1 LPGLGEDL
9 LKMTNEYELDE
20 LKQKVVESNNYLSE
34 IKTKTGSINSKLID
48 TNERLKVLD
57 DFTDIIMYIL
67 IISFVVWLASPVFSD
82 FNQVR
87 HWNFVADMNGDG
99 RESIRD
105 LWRYFHWAFFYPGD
119 WIIHYLTDTTFGR
132 YWELSSSDYGGL
144 LSALLS
150 FVVILTPIAGV
161 AAFFTRNTPD
171 SIVKNISIGI
181 VIVSALLVAF
191 FVYLMIFVFI
201 AMLVFS

>member
-1 LPGLGEDL
+1 
-9 LKMTNEYELDE
+9 MNNEYHELE
-20 LKQKVVESNNYLSE
+20 KLRQE
-34 IKTKTGSINSKLID
+34 IKEGNSHLYGIDFKLKLL
-48 TNERLKVLD
+48 NNW
-57 DFTDIIMYIL
+57 TDNISYIL
-67 IISFVVWLASPVFSD
+67 IISFVVWLVSPIFSD

-87 HWNFVADMNGDG
+87 HWNFIADMNGDG

-119 WIIHYLTDTTFGR
+119 WIIQYLANTSFGK

-150 FVVILTPIAGV
+150 FVVIFTPIAGV
-161 AAFFTRNTPD
+161 AEFLVRKTPSGEY
-171 SIVKNISIGI
+171 SIIKGINIGI
-181 VIVSALLVAF
+181 VLASGLLVAF

>member
-1 LPGLGEDL
+1 
-9 LKMTNEYELDE
+9 MTNEYELDE

-34 IKTKTGSINSKLID
+34 IKTNTDSIDSKLME

-67 IISFVVWLASPVFSD
+67 IISFVVWLVSPVFSD

-87 HWNFVADMNGDG
+87 HWNFVTDMNGDG

-119 WIIHYLTDTTFGR
+119 WIIQYLANTTFGK

-150 FVVILTPIAGV
+150 FVVIFTPIAGV
-161 AAFFTRNTPD
+161 AEFLVRKTPSGEY
-171 SIVKNISIGI
+171 SIIKGINIGI
-181 VIVSALLVAF
+181 VLASGLLVAF

>member
-1 LPGLGEDL
+1 MG
-9 LKMTNEYELDE
+9 NEFERLE
-20 LKQKVVESNNYLSE
+20 QKVSEGNLHLSE
-34 IKTKTGSINSKLID
+34 IETQISNIDSRLID

-67 IISFVVWLASPVFSD
+67 IISFVVWLVSPIFSD

-87 HWNFVADMNGDG
+87 HWDFVVDMNGDG

-105 LWRYFHWAFFYPGD
+105 LWLHFHWAFFYPGD
-119 WIIHYLTDTTFGR
+119 WIIQYLTDTTFGK
-132 YWELSSSDYGGL
+132 YWELSSNDYGGL

-150 FVVILTPIAGV
+150 FVVIFTPIAGV

-201 AMLVFS
+201 AMIVFS

>member
-1 LPGLGEDL
+1 MG
-9 LKMTNEYELDE
+9 NEFERLE
-20 LKQKVVESNNYLSE
+20 QKVSEGNLHLSE
-34 IKTKTGSINSKLID
+34 IETQISNIDSRLID

-67 IISFVVWLASPVFSD
+67 IISFVVWLVSPIFSD

-87 HWNFVADMNGDG
+87 HWDFVVDMNGDG

-105 LWRYFHWAFFYPGD
+105 LWLHFHWAFFYPGD
-119 WIIHYLTDTTFGR
+119 WIIQYLTDTTFGK
-132 YWELSSSDYGGL
+132 YWELSSNDYGGL

-150 FVVILTPIAGV
+150 FVVIFTPIAGV
-161 AAFFTRNTPD
+161 AAFFTRNIPD

-201 AMLVFS
+201 AMIVFS

>member
-1 LPGLGEDL
+1 
-9 LKMTNEYELDE
+9 MNNEYELEE
-20 LKQKVVESNNYLSE
+20 LKQKVSEGNLDLSE
-34 IKTKTGSINSKLID
+34 INSRLID

-67 IISFVVWLASPVFSD
+67 IILFVVWLVSPIFSD

-119 WIIHYLTDTTFGR
+119 WIIHYLTGTTFGR
-132 YWELSSSDYGGL
+132 YWELSPSDYGGV

-150 FVVILTPIAGV
+150 FVAILTPIAGV
-161 AAFFTRNTPD
+161 AGFFTRNAHSGGH

-181 VIVSALLVAF
+181 VTVSALLVAF